1 MKPEKLAQLLTD
13 KGYMVKSIR
22 VFKKSFHVNYWTSKI
37 KCMRYCKYPIE
48 KLTDNEVKS
57 W

>member
-13 KGYMVKSIR
+13 KGYDVKSIR
-22 VFKKSFHVNYWTSKI
+22 LFKKSFHVNYWTPEVKI
-37 KCMRYCKYPIE
+37 VRYCKCPIE
-48 KLTDNEVKS
+48 KLTDNDVRE

>member
-13 KGYMVKSIR
+13 KGYDVKSIR
-22 VFKKSFHVNYWTSKI
+22 VFKKSFHVNYWTPKV
-37 KCMRYCKYPIE
+37 KMVWYCKCPIE
-48 KLTDNEVKS
+48 KLTEEDVRL